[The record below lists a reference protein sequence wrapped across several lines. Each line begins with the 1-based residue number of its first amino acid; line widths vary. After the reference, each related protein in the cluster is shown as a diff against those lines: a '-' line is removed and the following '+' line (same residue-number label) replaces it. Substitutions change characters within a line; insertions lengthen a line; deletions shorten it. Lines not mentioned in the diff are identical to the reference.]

1 MLVLPLP
8 ALEDPESETVP
19 ESLPFIV
26 DAHVHVFPDELFAAI
41 RKWFDQFA
49 WPVRYKLTAQGVI
62 EFLLSRGVNHIVAL
76 HYSHRPGIARHLN
89 TFMAQ
94 LCKGYSQVTGT
105 ATVFPGEEGAR
116 SILEEAFARGLSGVK
131 LHAHVQYFDLD
142 GEEMLDIFETCSE
155 YSQPLVMH
163 VGRQPKNPHYAYQTD
178 PFLLCSAEKLERVLI
193 SYPSLRICVPHL
205 GADEFVAYHLLLNQY
220 DNLWLDVAM
229 GLADYLPLIN
239 PVPLEDMRMD
249 RIMYGSDFPN
259 IPYAW
264 DRELKR
270 LCSMELPAESLER
283 ICWKNAAEFFP
294 IAMKV

>member
-1 MLVLPLP
+1 MPLA
-8 ALEDPESETVP
+8 ALCDPEGERIP
-19 ESLPFIV
+19 EAAPRVI
-26 DAHVHVFPDELFAAI
+26 DAHVHVFPDELFQAI
-41 RKWFDQFA
+41 WRWFDEFA
-49 WPVRYKLTAQGVI
+49 WPIRYRLSSQGVI
-62 EFLLSRGVNHIVAL
+62 DFLLERGIAHIVAL
-76 HYSHRPGIARHLN
+76 HYAHRPAIAPGLN
-89 TFMAQ
+89 AFMATLLEKYPQ
-94 LCKGYSQVTGT
+94 LTGT
-105 ATVFPGEEGAR
+105 ATVFPGEDA
-116 SILEEAFARGLSGVK
+116 ARGILVDAFRMGLRGVK

-178 PFLLCSAEKLERVLI
+178 PFLLCNAEKLERVLI

-205 GADEFVAYHLLLNQY
+205 GADEFAAYHLLLNQY
-220 DNLWLDVAM
+220 DNLWIDVAM

-270 LCSMELPAESLER
+270 LCSMGLPAESLER
-283 ICWKNAAEFFP
+283 ICWKNAAEFFT
-294 IAMKV
+294 ISMRV